1 MIELPEAYV
10 LSDQINQTLVGR
22 TIVNAEANT
31 HPHAFA
37 WYTGDPADYRA
48 KLAGKKIRGTNPQ
61 GHSCNNVKIICE
73 DMLLVISTPIRY
85 HETDAKLPKSHQLLL
100 EFEDKSHMS
109 CTVQMW
115 GVMFCYPADESCRH
129 DGFVCSKKPSP
140 YMDIFDEGYFDDL
153 WQSVK
158 PGLSV
163 KEFLTTKQRI
173 SGLGNGVLQDILWNA
188 GIHPRR
194 KLSTF
199 TETEREKLFQSLKQT
214 LFAMRNQG
222 GRNTERDLFGQPG
235 GYRTILSSKTMKNPC
250 PVCNSAIIRES
261 YLGGN
266 IYYCPVCQ
274 PVIT

>member
-1 MIELPEAYV
+1 
-10 LSDQINQTLVGR
+10 
-22 TIVNAEANT
+22 
-31 HPHAFA
+31 
-37 WYTGDPADYRA
+37 
-48 KLAGKKIRGTNPQ
+48 
-61 GHSCNNVKIICE
+61 
-73 DMLLVISTPIRY
+73 
-85 HETDAKLPKSHQLLL
+85 
-100 EFEDKSHMS
+100 
-109 CTVQMW
+109 
-115 GVMFCYPADESCRH
+115 
-129 DGFVCSKKPSP
+129 
-140 YMDIFDEGYFDDL
+140 MDIFDEGYFDDL

-274 PVIT
+274 PV